1 MANPPKR
8 VPIKNHFGLAKHPN
22 SPFWFVYYRDAKN
35 RRLKT
40 STKVPVDSPNS
51 RQLARQMGESIVA
64 GVEIIR
70 NNVDAPGRLKEVYDR
85 MLRASGHAVL
95 DLPSVQNWLVRWIDN
110 QKVSVTASSLRRY
123 QVVADALAA
132 YLKKVNRLKIPIVE
146 LTSGDIAAF
155 RDSLAEGR
163 SSTTVN
169 FYVHVTRMIFGEAEA
184 SGLIQ
189 RNPAK
194 VVKVV
199 KIMKGEKVEKD
210 VFTPAEVAALV
221 AASPSEEWKLLIL
234 AGFFTSQR
242 LGDLVQ
248 LQHSDVDLEK
258 GAISFVQ
265 QKTGACVLVPIHPQL
280 REYFKVQ
287 DSGPVFPQLSRR
299 RVEGLSGTFTNLI
312 MKRAGIDGDRQEG
325 QRVRRKSF
333 HSLRHSSISAML
345 DAGISEEVRKKI
357 SGHSSSAIHGKYSHE
372 SWKSM
377 NAAIQSISAI

>member
-1 MANPPKR
+1 
-8 VPIKNHFGLAKHPN
+8 
-22 SPFWFVYYRDAKN
+22 
-35 RRLKT
+35 
-40 STKVPVDSPNS
+40 
-51 RQLARQMGESIVA
+51 
-64 GVEIIR
+64 
-70 NNVDAPGRLKEVYDR
+70 
-85 MLRASGHAVL
+85 
-95 DLPSVQNWLVRWIDN
+95 
-110 QKVSVTASSLRRY
+110 
-123 QVVADALAA
+123 LAA
-132 YLKKVNRLKIPIVE
+132 
-146 LTSGDIAAF
+146 
-155 RDSLAEGR
+155 GR

-242 LGDLVQ
+242 LGNLVR

-265 QKTGACVLVPIHPQL
+265 QKTGIAVLVPIHPQL
-280 REYFKVQ
+280 REHLKTE
-287 DSGPVFPQLSRR
+287 DTGPVFPELSKRR
-299 RVEGLSGTFTNLI
+299 IEGLSGTFAKVI
-312 MKRAGIDGDRQEG
+312 MRDAGIDRDRQDG
-325 QRVRRKSF
+325 QRVSRKSF

-345 DAGISEEVRKKI
+345 DANVPEEVRGKI

-372 SWKSM
+372 TWRAMS
-377 NAAIQSISAI
+377 AAIESISAV